1 MVHDDLKAF
10 LEANIPTGKKKSKVA
25 LGISDAKIGGVIQEA
40 CNIQCE
46 YGQTV
51 SEILRGVRLHFHK
64 MIQGRPSRLKI
75 WCDAFPLVFV
85 PQTFEVI
92 LLFIL
97 EFCSNKYSTILFQ
110 FFVLFH

>member
-1 MVHDDLKAF
+1 MVHEDLKVF

-51 SEILRGVRLHFHK
+51 LEILRGVRLHFHK
-64 MIQGRPSRLKI
+64 MIQGYNL
-75 WCDAFPLVFV
+75 
-85 PQTFEVI
+85 
-92 LLFIL
+92 
-97 EFCSNKYSTILFQ
+97 TIIIIYFDNYC
-110 FFVLFH
+110 